1 MKNFCDKGACK
12 EGSFWQCI
20 HCENKDYLSA
30 LKEKNRK
37 IQEERIKKMN
47 ETWEEIKPYVIGVL
61 ILASAFCA
69 YKSITS
75 WYYIVPPGQTAL
87 HLRMGRFT
95 GYHDVSGWYFKY
107 PVLDSIIYINNR
119 ICLAEIETTALS
131 KDLQTVSIGVAINYR
146 ISDAIKLYQT
156 VGTEF
161 SDIIIDPFT
170 QESLKAIVAKYTAED
185 LIQYR
190 HEAKDRVFA
199 ELKDR
204 LNPLYITLIDFNF
217 VHSDFSID
225 FIKAVE
231 EKQIAEQSAK
241 TAKNLTEKVKE
252 EVLQTRSRAEAEA
265 YALKIKKES
274 VTHELIE
281 LRLAEA
287 QLKAIEKW
295 DGKLPQVSGA
305 HTPFINLGS
314 K

>member
-1 MKNFCDKGACK
+1 MKSFCNNGSCR
-12 EGSFWQCI
+12 EGSSFQCGF
-20 HCENKDYLSA
+20 CNRKDYLA
-30 LKEKNRK
+30 AER
-37 IQEERIKKMN
+37 EESLKKMN
-47 ETWEEIKPYVIGVL
+47 DIWEKTWPYLIGIL
-61 ILASAFCA
+61 ILVGIYSVYRGA
-69 YKSITS
+69 TS
-75 WYYIVPPGQTAL
+75 CYYIVPPGQTAL

-95 GYHDVSGWYFKY
+95 GYHDISGWYFKY
-107 PVLDSIIYINNR
+107 PMLDSIIFINNR

-146 ISDAIKLYQT
+146 INDAIKLYQT

-161 SDIIIDPFT
+161 SDVIIDPFT

-199 ELKDR
+199 ELKER

-217 VHSDFSID
+217 VHSDFSAD

-295 DGKLPQVSGA
+295 DGKLPQVSGGN
-305 HTPFINLGS
+305 TPFINLGS